1 LAWNFRANK
10 TTSINSEISRNKGN
24 NMASAEQYAKWCL
37 QIIDGND
44 EVIDEIYEAMYND
57 GFVDEDQGWSG
68 SDDEDDE

>member
-1 LAWNFRANK
+1 
-10 TTSINSEISRNKGN
+10 
-24 NMASAEQYAKWCL
+24 MASAEQYAKWCL